1 MRLTDLLQLI
11 NDLNINTTF
20 YLKID
25 DKVVPW
31 GKLTLVDGR
40 CLLYPGE
47 KAMTKAKLIRLVGH
61 MHNRGIPLLIA
72 VDQEE
77 HHIFGLQIKEDNNQ
91 IVLM

>member
-20 YLKID
+20 YLKIN
-25 DKVVPW
+25 DKIVPW

-61 MHNRGIPLLIA
+61 MHNRGIPLSMA
-72 VDQEE
+72 VDQQER
-77 HHIFGLQIKEDNNQ
+77 HIFGLQIKEDNNQ
-91 IVLM
+91 IILM

>member
-25 DKVVPW
+25 DIVVPW
-31 GKLTLVDGR
+31 GKLTLVDSH

>member
-25 DKVVPW
+25 NKVVPW
-31 GKLTLVDGR
+31 GKLTLVDGH

-47 KAMTKAKLIRLVGH
+47 KAMTKAKLIRLVGLL
-61 MHNRGIPLLIA
+61 HNRGIPLLIA

>member
-25 DKVVPW
+25 DKVGPW
-31 GKLTLVDGR
+31 GKLTLVAGH
-40 CLLYPGE
+40 CLRYPGE
-47 KAMTKAKLIRLVGH
+47 NAMTTTKLIRLVGH

>member
-25 DKVVPW
+25 AKVVPR
-31 GKLTLVDGR
+31 GKLTLVDGH